1 MEQHNEILDKLN
13 KIQLD
18 IDIIKKR
25 LDISHEEALEQLER
39 EESFNQWAVNTIRE
53 GRKIENEIN
62 C

>member
-39 EESFNQWAVNTIRE
+39 EESFNQWAVNTI
-53 GRKIENEIN
+53 
-62 C
+62 